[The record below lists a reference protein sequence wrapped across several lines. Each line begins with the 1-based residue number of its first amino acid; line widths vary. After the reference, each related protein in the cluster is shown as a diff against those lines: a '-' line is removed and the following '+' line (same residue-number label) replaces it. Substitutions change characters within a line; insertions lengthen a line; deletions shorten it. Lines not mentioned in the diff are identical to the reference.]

1 MDYLAPEP
9 PIRTESPDTLRLRGL
24 YRELYLVN
32 PKKIWI
38 RRDLI
43 KYPEQWDAAT
53 QTQVFDWADQNHY
66 MRTDRGSVRFYQL
79 AEDKSQ

>member
-9 PIRTESPDTLRLRGL
+9 PIRTESPETLRLRGL

-43 KYPEQWDAAT
+43 KYPEQ
-53 QTQVFDWADQNHY
+53 
-66 MRTDRGSVRFYQL
+66 
-79 AEDKSQ
+79 